1 MTPSVVLME
10 KPGMKIS
17 SIWRRL
23 NSRAQRFVPVLIAAL
38 AWGFVPDSTQA
49 ATHKREA
56 YTSAAASTST
66 CIEEGDST
74 RCTDMSLRVFIRD
87 TGTEVCLTF
96 FTYVVDD
103 FSAPTFEDGCTL
115 TATDVFSIDTKT
127 LSSGILIPTKVTL
140 TLDECMQTECRR
152 ESVVAATFTGLGTL
166 TSYPSRSRYNDGT
179 CTYTFSSKSIGRDAA
194 ATIALD
200 GQSLDVSGF
209 LSRSKSK
216 TKIQCKT
223 GAAAP

>member
-10 KPGMKIS
+10 KPGMKTS

-23 NSRAQRFVPVLIAAL
+23 NSGARRFLPIVLVVV
-38 AWGFVPDSTQA
+38 AWGFVPASTQA
-49 ATHKREA
+49 APDKREA

-103 FSAPTFEDGCTL
+103 FSAPTFEAGCTL

-152 ESVVAATFTGLGTL
+152 ESMVAATFTGLGGL
-166 TSYPSRSRYNDGT
+166 TSYPSRSQYNDGA

-194 ATIALD
+194 ATITLD
-200 GQSLDVSGF
+200 GQSLDISGF

-216 TKIQCKT
+216 TSIQCKT
-223 GAAAP
+223 

>member
-1 MTPSVVLME
+1 MTPSAVLMV

-17 SIWRRL
+17 SIRKRL
-23 NSRAQRFVPVLIAAL
+23 NRRTQRFLPVLIAAL
-38 AWGFVPDSTQA
+38 AWEFVPNSTQA

-66 CIEEGDST
+66 CAEEGDNT

-115 TATDVFSIDTKT
+115 TATKVFTVDDKT
-127 LSSGILIPTKVTL
+127 LSPGILVPTKVTL
-140 TLDECMQTECRR
+140 TLDECIQTECRR
-152 ESVVAATFTGLGTL
+152 ERVVAATFTGLGGL
-166 TSYPSRSRYNDGT
+166 TSYPSRSQYNDGA

-194 ATIALD
+194 ATLTLD
-200 GQSLDVSGF
+200 GQSLDISGF

-216 TKIQCKT
+216 TSIQCKT
-223 GAAAP
+223 